1 MTDRRKPS
9 TDLNEASAS
18 QTDPEGRK
26 RRSSGGTSV
35 TQLESTDRWIG
46 SKSEEEL
53 LSDLRVYSARLR
65 DSPRSL
71 PDRLRVAAIQ
81 LRLGRID
88 EALVHY
94 EGVLRGY
101 VSAGEILSAI
111 ALCER
116 ILAIYPDLPRVQR
129 LLAALYARAPHGSTN
144 AVTPV
149 TPVDEVGEFVLE
161 GDDGGARGN
170 VVSRVFS
177 GNRPATSEIGR
188 DLLDSDE
195 LNPTLPFSG
204 ETDPILLTR
213 PKPQRSQPAQR
224 QETPTGSGGSPSAKA
239 GDDTENEDDS
249 SVHLLTQP
257 KKAE

>member
-1 MTDRRKPS
+1 MSEREKPPA
-9 TDLNEASAS
+9 DQGGASGAIS
-18 QTDPEGRK
+18 DADPRK
-26 RRSSGGTSV
+26 RRTSGTAV

-46 SKSEEEL
+46 GKSEEEL

-65 DSPRSL
+65 DNPRSL

-101 VSAGEILSAI
+101 VSSGEIMSAI

-116 ILAIYPDLPRVQR
+116 ILAIYPDLARVQR

-144 AVTPV
+144 AATPV
-149 TPVDEVGEFVLE
+149 TRVEEAGGFVLE
-161 GDDGGARGN
+161 GDEGSSRGN

-177 GNRPATSEIGR
+177 GNRPATSEVGR

-195 LNPTLPFSG
+195 LNPALPFSR
-204 ETDPILLTR
+204 EDAPILLTR
-213 PKPQRSQPAQR
+213 PKRPST
-224 QETPTGSGGSPSAKA
+224 ETAGPTGTGPKNP
-239 GDDTENEDDS
+239 DDNSD
-249 SVHLLTQP
+249 SVHLLTQA
-257 KKAE
+257 KKKE